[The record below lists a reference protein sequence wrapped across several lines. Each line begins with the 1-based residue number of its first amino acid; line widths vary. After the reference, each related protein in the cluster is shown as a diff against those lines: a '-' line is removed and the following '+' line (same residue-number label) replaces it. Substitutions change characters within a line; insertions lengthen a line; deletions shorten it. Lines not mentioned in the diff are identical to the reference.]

1 MKFSKNY
8 PTFQAQP
15 LDTCNSGPSLKKIWF
30 ARQELGM
37 KWYGST
43 KDHRAAPHQAKGLG
57 ASQVLP
63 GGNSA
68 VVIPTQKL
76 LDTNLATPESFT
88 PIGRPIQKLVNII
101 QSTKTSNHKHTAP
114 FIQTPVAQINKQ
126 KCICLL
132 KFHFRWGLFYTK
144 LQNSAKKIPPPPP
157 GPPFNSRNPLPCTD
171 AGSIFSTSYKTSWA
185 SVRMK

>member
-1 MKFSKNY
+1 
-8 PTFQAQP
+8 
-15 LDTCNSGPSLKKIWF
+15 
-30 ARQELGM
+30 M